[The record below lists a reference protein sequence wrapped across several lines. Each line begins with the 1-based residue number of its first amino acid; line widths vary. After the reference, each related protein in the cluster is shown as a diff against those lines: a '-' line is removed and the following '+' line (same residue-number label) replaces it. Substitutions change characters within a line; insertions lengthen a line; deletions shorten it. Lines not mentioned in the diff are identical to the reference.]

1 MLKVDQVHKS
11 FGKIH
16 AVRGVTFEL
25 APGQVTGLLGPN
37 GAGKTTTIR
46 MMSGYHAPDRG
57 RVSVAGFDT
66 IEESLTARQKVGYLP
81 ESAPLYPEM
90 KTRDYLEY
98 RARLFGM
105 TRAARRVAIEK
116 AIEACWLK
124 DVRNRRVGKLSKGY
138 KQRVGLAASLL
149 HDPPILILDEPTNGL
164 DPTQIQETRKLIRDL
179 APKRVLLVS
188 SHILGEVEKL
198 CDRVIIM
205 ANGQVRADASPA
217 QLVEQARANPTYI
230 VQCKRVKPDDD
241 ERAFQVW
248 MSLPHVSSVEPNKP
262 ERFVTTAGWSLWLIT
277 AKATAPDLRE
287 AIAAGAMSA
296 GILVR
301 ELRRETPSLEKVFVR
316 LMEGGAV
323 SGREGSEEK

>member
-1 MLKVDQVHKS
+1 MLQVDQVHKS

-16 AVRGVTFEL
+16 AVRGVSFEL

-57 RVSVAGFDT
+57 RVRVAGFDT
-66 IEESLTARQKVGYLP
+66 IEQSLAARQRVGYLP

-90 KTRDYLEY
+90 KTRDFLDY

-105 TRAARRVAIEK
+105 PRSARRLAIDK

-124 DVRNRRVGKLSKGY
+124 DVRNRRVGKLSKGF

-149 HDPPILILDEPTNGL
+149 HDPPVLILDEPTNGL
-164 DPTQIQETRKLIRDL
+164 DPTQIQESRKLIRDL

-205 ANGQVRADASPA
+205 ANGQVRADASPS
-217 QLVEQARANPTYI
+217 QLVEEARANPTYI
-230 VQCKRVKPDDD
+230 VQCKRVRPDDD
-241 ERAFQVW
+241 ERAFKIW
-248 MSLPHVSSVEPNKP
+248 SSLPHVASVEPNKP
-262 ERFVTTAGWSLWLIT
+262 ERFSTTAGWSLWLIT
-277 AKATAPDLRE
+277 AKPIAPDLRE
-287 AIAAGAMSA
+287 PIAAGALAA

-316 LMEGGAV
+316 LIEGGEV
-323 SGREGSEEK
+323 DTRQGDDRG